1 MTTQISLLAEV
12 PEDLSGNRLD
22 QIAARLF
29 PDYSRAKLQGWIR
42 TGALLVNDKR
52 FKPKDRV
59 KAGDILRGEAELVA
73 IDAWSAEEI
82 PLDIGFEDEH
92 LLVVNKPANLA
103 VHPAAGNR
111 TGTVLNGLLHRCP
124 R

>member
-42 TGALLVNDKR
+42 SGALLVNDKR
-52 FKPKDRV
+52 FKPKDRL
-59 KAGDILRGEAELVA
+59 KTGDILRVEAELVA
-73 IDAWSAEEI
+73 TEAWSAEAI
-82 PLDIGFEDEH
+82 PLDIVFEDEH
-92 LLVVNKPANLA
+92 LLVVNKPANLV
-103 VHPAAGNR
+103 VHPAAGVAL
-111 TGTVLNGLLHRCP
+111 GAGGP
-124 R
+124 RVAA